1 MNSKKKFLK
10 LFVMKTLTKKI
21 AALALGFMF
30 GIAGFASGPFQ
41 GTIKF
46 TKTIG
51 PVTADYV
58 YYVKDHLVRVE
69 ELGENG
75 EIQGIMI
82 VDTKANTVKALSPE
96 RQMYIDVPNKR
107 PARETDVYVQ
117 KTTNTKM
124 INGYKCTEVHV
135 TGKEDGREVTF
146 WVADDD
152 FEFLVPMLET
162 LNRKDKLA
170 VYFMSVSDIEGMFP
184 MMGVEKKT
192 DGVELTKLQVT
203 EVKKVELEDKL
214 FSIPSDYTKFERE

>member
-1 MNSKKKFLK
+1 MNLI
-10 LFVMKTLTKKI
+10 TKKI
-21 AALALGFMF
+21 AAITLGVTMGVA
-30 GIAGFASGPFQ
+30 GIASGPFQ

-51 PVTADYV
+51 PVTANYV

-69 ELGENG
+69 ELSENG

-82 VDTKANTVKALSPE
+82 VDTKENTVKALSPE
-96 RQMYIDVPNKR
+96 RQMFIDVPNKR

-117 KTTNTKM
+117 KTNKTQT
-124 INGYKCTEVHV
+124 INGYNCTQVKV
-135 TGKEDGREVTF
+135 TGKDDGREVTF

-152 FEFLVPMLET
+152 FDFLVPMLET

-170 VYFMSVSDIEGMFP
+170 VYFMNVPDIEGMFP

-192 DGVELTKLQVT
+192 DGVELTKLQVN
-203 EVKKVELEDKL
+203 EVDKIDLDQAL
-214 FSIPSDYTKFERE
+214 FEIPADYTKFERE

>member
-1 MNSKKKFLK
+1 
-10 LFVMKTLTKKI
+10 MKIFTKKI
-21 AALALGFMF
+21 AAIMLGVMMGF
-30 GIAGFASGPFQ
+30 AGFASGPFQ

-51 PVTADYV
+51 PVTANYV
-58 YYVKDHLVRVE
+58 YYVKGDLVRVE

-96 RQMYIDVPNKR
+96 RQMFIDVPNKR

-117 KTTNTKM
+117 KTNKTQE
-124 INGYKCTEVHV
+124 INGYQCTQVKV
-135 TGKEDGREVTF
+135 TGKDDGREVTF

-152 FEFLVPMLET
+152 FDFLVPMLET

-170 VYFMSVSDIEGMFP
+170 VYFMNVPDIDGMFP
-184 MMGVEKKT
+184 MKGVEKKT
-192 DGVELTKLQVT
+192 DGVELTNLQVN
-203 EVKKVELEDKL
+203 EVEKGELDDSL
-214 FSIPSDYTKFERE
+214 FEIPAEYTKFERE